1 MAWFKLND
9 SLNTLKDQ
17 LSNVSNV
24 VQEAFQEPSADDDES
39 TLQND
44 PWRRLE
50 AEKVR
55 SDELSALCG
64 DQTQEV
70 SIIKGQ
76 QKRASRSPSHIIS
89 VV

>member
-24 VQEAFQEPSADDDES
+24 VQEAFQEQPAGDDTFDDEDDDHENRPQ
-39 TLQND
+39 LLR
-44 PWRRLE
+44 RRLDTE
-50 AEKVR
+50 RIR

-64 DQTQEV
+64 TQSQEV
-70 SIIKGQ
+70 MALG
-76 QKRASRSPSHIIS
+76 
-89 VV
+89 